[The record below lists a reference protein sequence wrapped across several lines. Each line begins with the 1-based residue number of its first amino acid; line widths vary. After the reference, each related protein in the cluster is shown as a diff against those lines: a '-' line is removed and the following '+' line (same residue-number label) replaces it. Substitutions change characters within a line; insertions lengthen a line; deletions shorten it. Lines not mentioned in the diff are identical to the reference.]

1 MKRQREQNSRAAR
14 MGGEDIELGFIA
26 KSHVTLVV
34 SPFEIKEVRKTAL
47 CFIVVRGDQVSI
59 IT

>member
-34 SPFEIKEVRKTAL
+34 SPFEIKEVRKTV
-47 CFIVVRGDQVSI
+47 IVHC
-59 IT
+59 